1 MDIKQFVKYSTP
13 VVFIRILF
21 SKVQEAWTLTK
32 YLDTAGMKRNP
43 RRLATDLHIRAHA
56 LEKGMSIGK
65 GRVGFGV
72 PKAISLIKD
81 IGLYLRLGGGKG
93 NASYWCGILTAYIKY
108 NEEQGADMSIV
119 RQRLQ
124 ALLEQYD
131 IQPDTADTGIEW
143 FNHADI
149 KRKETAT
156 FPVFS
161 QSRYSIRD
169 FGTEPVSQVKLE
181 DAIKLCERT
190 PSACNRQSVRLHVFT
205 DREKIDEL
213 CKMQMGCKGFYES
226 FQGVILVCSDMTC
239 YAFHEPN
246 QFFVDGGLYAMNL
259 MYALHANDIANIP
272 LTMGHKAKHLTAI
285 KKRMGIPANE
295 QPILLIGYG
304 SYKEKWKVAASKRNS
319 WKSYVSWNS

>member
-1 MDIKQFVKYSTP
+1 MS
-13 VVFIRILF
+13 VVRQKL
-21 SKVQEAWTLTK
+21 QTL
-32 YLDTAGMKRNP
+32 
-43 RRLATDLHIRAHA
+43 
-56 LEKGMSIGK
+56 LEK
-65 GRVGFGV
+65 
-72 PKAISLIKD
+72 
-81 IGLYLRLGGGKG
+81 
-93 NASYWCGILTAYIKY
+93 
-108 NEEQGADMSIV
+108 
-119 RQRLQ
+119 
-124 ALLEQYD
+124 YD

-149 KRKETAT
+149 KGKETAP

-169 FGTEPVSQVKLE
+169 FGTAPVSQVQLE
-181 DAIKLCERT
+181 DAFKLCERT

-213 CKMQMGCKGFYES
+213 CMMQMGCKGFYES

-246 QFFVDGGLYAMNL
+246 QFFVDGGLYVMNL

-272 LTMGHKAKHLTAI
+272 LTMGHKAKHITAI

-304 SYKEKWKVAASKRNS
+304 SYKDKWKVAASKRKS